1 MAEGPLAGV
10 RILEF
15 GQVIAGNYAGVLLAD
30 MGAEVVKVESAAG
43 DPARNPAVAELHG
56 ESALHL
62 TVNRGKKSIVLD
74 LKAPEGRQLFLD
86 LVESADAVLDNF
98 RPGVL
103 ERLAIDYEHLR
114 QINPA
119 IISVS
124 VSGFGQDGPARN
136 RPAFDLV
143 VQAFSGH
150 MSITGEPGRDPVRMG
165 APMADLAGGMFGA
178 MSVLA
183 ALVGRDRTGRG
194 RRADV
199 SMLDSLVSLLGYD
212 ATIYLN
218 TGAQL
223 GPQGNSNVH
232 MVPWAAF
239 PTSDGHVAITAR
251 DDRYWRRLCQAIDR
265 PELAEDPRCL
275 TNADRVANR
284 DWVLAELR
292 TALAARTTAEWV
304 GTLEAFDVPA
314 GPVNDFAGVFAD
326 PQVVAR
332 QLVQTYDDPTLGPVR
347 HVAAPT
353 RFDGWTPRPLPPPRL
368 GEHTAEVLRDRLGLD
383 DERIG
388 DLVRRGIVLTAAEL
402 ADGEGAQPPV
412 GAAAAPVV

>member
-1 MAEGPLAGV
+1 MAAGPLAGV

-30 MGAEVVKVESAAG
+30 MGAEVVKVEAATG

-62 TVNRGKKSIVLD
+62 TVNRGKKSIVID

-86 LVESADAVLDNF
+86 LVTSADAVLDNF

-103 ERLAIDYEHLR
+103 ERLSIDYEHLKE
-114 QINPA
+114 INPA

-150 MSITGEPGRDPVRMG
+150 MSITGEPGREPARMG
-165 APMADLAGGMFGA
+165 APMADLVGGMFGA

-183 ALVGRDRTGRG
+183 ALVGRDRSGRG

-199 SMLDSLVSLLGYD
+199 SMLDSLVALLGYD
-212 ATIYLN
+212 ATIFLN
-218 TGAQL
+218 TGSQL

-239 PTSDGHVAITAR
+239 PTSNGYVAITAR
-251 DDRYWRRLCQAIDR
+251 DDRYWRRLCEAIER

-275 TNADRVANR
+275 TNSDRVSNR
-284 DWVLAELR
+284 DWVVTQLE
-292 TALAARTTAEWV
+292 TALSRRTTAEWV
-304 GTLEAFDVPA
+304 ELFEAFDVPA
-314 GPVNDFAGVFAD
+314 GPVNDLAGVFDD
-326 PQVVAR
+326 PQVLAR
-332 QLVQTYDDPTLGPVR
+332 QLVQTYQDPTLGPVR
-347 HVAAPT
+347 FVAGPT
-353 RFDGWTPRPLPPPRL
+353 RFDDWTPPTVPPPRL
-368 GEHTAEVLRDRLGLD
+368 GEHTVEILRERLGLD
-383 DERIG
+383 EERIEE
-388 DLVRRGIVLTAAEL
+388 LVRREIVMTPAQLPGDGAA
-402 ADGEGAQPPV
+402 PPPTP
-412 GAAAAPVV
+412 AAAAPLG